1 MTNGH
6 PSDRI
11 LQEYSLDRSGVTAEV
26 VTHIDAC
33 ATCQAHVAAYR
44 QLFTEVNRLPRPAFE
59 FDTASLVLSQLPAAR
74 PGLSKGR
81 GLVFLLALLITPV
94 IGIPLYLLR
103 RNIFYLFTDV
113 SAFFLYMMAGATLV
127 VLFFKIHS
135 MYRKYHRQL
144 DALNY
149 Y

>member
-1 MTNGH
+1 MINGH

-11 LQEYSLDRSGVTAEV
+11 LQEYALDRSGVMAEI

-59 FDTASLVLSQLPAAR
+59 FDIASLVLPQLPAAR
-74 PGLSKGR
+74 PGLSKDR
-81 GLVFLLALLITPV
+81 ILVFLLALLVIPV
-94 IGIPLYLLR
+94 IGIPFYLLR

-113 SAFFLYMMAGATLV
+113 SALFLYMMTGAALV
-127 VLFFKIHS
+127 ILAFKIIS
-135 MYRKYHRQL
+135 MYKKFQRKL
-144 DALNY
+144 DTLNFY
-149 Y
+149 